1 MAAATELRIHHGAA
15 PGLGVD
21 ATGLT
26 LRMKRADDDIQDDQ
40 NPVPIPDDGV
50 EFSWRK
56 SIKLAATT
64 APDNRISNLRIFSL
78 GESLGVGREI
88 FFGRSSSYV
97 QASAGD
103 QAGAIGSTNFDAFT
117 ATAPEVIQAGDVLL
131 SSDVFPFDGGARQDF
146 WMFQLRHDITAIEG
160 DAAAS
165 KTLVARYDES

>member
-1 MAAATELRIHHGAA
+1 MAATTEIHVYHGAA

-26 LRMKRADDDIQDDQ
+26 LRMKQADDDQQDDQ
-40 NPVPIPDDGV
+40 APVPIPADGV

-56 SIKLAATT
+56 SLKLVALT
-64 APDNRISNLRIFSL
+64 APDNRVGNLRIFSL
-78 GESLGVGREI
+78 QESLGIGREV
-88 FFGRSSSYV
+88 FYNRSSSYV

-103 QAGAIGSTNFDAFT
+103 QAGAIGSTNMDAFT
-117 ATAPEVIQAGDVLL
+117 ATAPEIIQPGDVFL
-131 SSDVFPFDGGARQDF
+131 SGDAFASDGGARQDY
-146 WMFQLRHDITAIEG
+146 WMFQLRHDTTAISG